1 MAPSPFEGAEENV
14 KRVLE
19 KHNAMMV
26 ELQET
31 CLKNNTL

>member
-19 KHNAMMV
+19 KHNVMMS

-31 CLKNNTL
+31 CLQNKTL